1 MTVKHKETA
10 NNRRSKITQNFWN
23 LENPRN
29 RFVLY
34 FLFFFIF
41 LKHFTTHESIKK
53 VSVSRYFLM
62 AQDQGFEPWH
72 RFPDL
77 RAFQARPFNRL
88 GNPASLC
95 CLSSVQHIKT
105 KSKHYFISILMKALL
120 FLDITDIM
128 PLYGGKIN
136 EKNIK

>member
-77 RAFQARPFNRL
+77 RAFQARPFNHL
-88 GNPASLC
+88 GNSPMLDNCIIIFHFCHYVFAIMTY
-95 CLSSVQHIKT
+95 LSHN
-105 KSKHYFISILMKALL
+105 
-120 FLDITDIM
+120 
-128 PLYGGKIN
+128 IN
-136 EKNIK
+136 EESDEYARNINNQRK

>member
-1 MTVKHKETA
+1 
-10 NNRRSKITQNFWN
+10 
-23 LENPRN
+23 
-29 RFVLY
+29 
-34 FLFFFIF
+34 
-41 LKHFTTHESIKK
+41 
-53 VSVSRYFLM
+53 M

-88 GNPASLC
+88 GNPASLF

-105 KSKHYFISILMKALL
+105 KSKHYFISILMEALL

-136 EKNIK
+136 EKIIK

>member
-1 MTVKHKETA
+1 
-10 NNRRSKITQNFWN
+10 
-23 LENPRN
+23 
-29 RFVLY
+29 
-34 FLFFFIF
+34 
-41 LKHFTTHESIKK
+41 
-53 VSVSRYFLM
+53 
-62 AQDQGFEPWH
+62 
-72 RFPDL
+72 
-77 RAFQARPFNRL
+77 L

-136 EKNIK
+136 EKIIK